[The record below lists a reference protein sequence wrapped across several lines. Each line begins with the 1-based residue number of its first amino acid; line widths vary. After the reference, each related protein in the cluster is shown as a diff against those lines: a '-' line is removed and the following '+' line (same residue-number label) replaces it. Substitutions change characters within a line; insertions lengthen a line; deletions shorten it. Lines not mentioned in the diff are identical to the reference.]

1 MANFLSGFLDNL
13 GQGLTNPKGNLGDF
27 AHAARLYNSNAFR
40 LAPKVKFL
48 YHVVFNINPQAIKSP
63 TFDTKKHITAINMLV
78 KAVDLPKFKI
88 QVDTSQQYNRKK
100 QVQTKIDYD
109 NINITFHD
117 DNTGLTTL
125 LWQLYYG
132 YYYADSRTPNAFQ
145 RNSYKG
151 EAANVFRYGLDNNSS
166 VPFFTSITIY
176 QMSRHYYQSYMLMNP
191 IITSW
196 QHDNLD
202 NSSSDTVQNTMQI
215 GYEAVI
221 YGSGKVQTDN
231 PAGFATDYYDKQPS
245 PLGVLGGG
253 TISVFGVGGVAEG
266 ITSILDDIAT
276 GRIFTPSGFLGTL
289 IKGSN
294 TFNNTR
300 QLSSQGLRQEGFNIL
315 TGAIQSTTGAAVAG
329 VANIAFPKTGGNGQ
343 NQTTPTNRPVEV
355 SKSSALTSTQ
365 QSVIN
370 NSTVALSSLTNLAIN
385 SGIVAPGSTA
395 QTQVQNLLA
404 GGKNIKLNGLA
415 SKVLSGL

>member
-343 NQTTPTNRPVEV
+343 NQTTPTSRPVEV